1 MFQPNDADDKMIMQ
15 RNYRC
20 DAEEKVAMKCYYGC
34 CNYEGRRQI
43 QVQQLQC
50 HQGCHKQY
58 PVPPPYPTYMVIN
71 QHYSPTSSDFG
82 VSQTSQGI
90 PTMPVNRDRRLP
102 IIPVPQPPNTMD
114 LKVVGATMENETV
127 VL

>member
-1 MFQPNDADDKMIMQ
+1 MSQSNDAGDKVIMQ
-15 RNYRC
+15 RYYGC

-50 HQGCHKQY
+50 PQGCHKQY

-71 QHYSPTSSDFG
+71 QHYSPMSSDFG
-82 VSQTSQGI
+82 VSKTSQGI
-90 PTMPVNRDRRLP
+90 PTMPVNRDHRLP
-102 IIPVPQPPNTMD
+102 IIPIPQPPNTMD
-114 LKVVGATMENETV
+114 LKIVGATMENETV